1 MAVGGDGS
9 SQTLG
14 NQEAGNNADLGTGE
28 VQKDGTTVIPKSGEA
43 NKKDI
48 VDPFKDLWEDPK
60 EEGDISKKQTPDPS
74 QQQQQQSQQR
84 TPQEIFD
91 EHITSQNF
99 LKDIDLEKITSELT
113 AGNTDSLKA
122 SFTNLA
128 RNVYTSALTN
138 MNTVMDKKIEAG
150 IKKAVEEAKGNIG
163 EDFAVQSMQ
172 RKFPFTMKP
181 AIAPI
186 ADQVL
191 KQLIKK
197 GKSVDEA
204 IDGVNQ
210 YFRQT
215 AQLYAKD
222 LPPQSR
228 PGSGRFSETPI
239 PDNLIDTDEDVP
251 DFMKILG
258 GEEIEP

>member
-9 SQTLG
+9 SQSPG
-14 NQEAGNNADLGTGE
+14 NQGGSNSADAGTSGE
-28 VQKDGTTVIPKSGEA
+28 QKSGETVIPKSGGD

-48 VDPFKDLWEDPK
+48 VDQFANLWEDPK
-60 EEGDISKKQTPDPS
+60 EEEDKSKKVVDPI
-74 QQQQQQSQQR
+74 QQQAQQR
-84 TPQEIFD
+84 TPQEVFD

-99 LKDIDLEKITSELT
+99 LRDIDVEKIASELT

-122 SFTNLA
+122 SFNNLA

-138 MNTVMDKKIEAG
+138 MNTVIDKKVEAG
-150 IKKAVEEAKGNIG
+150 IKKAVEQAQGNIG
-163 EDFAVQSMQ
+163 SDFAIQAMQ
-172 RKFPFTMKP
+172 RKLPFTAKP
-181 AIAPI
+181 AIAPM
-186 ADQVL
+186 ATQVL
-191 KQLIKK
+191 EQLIKK

-204 IDGVNQ
+204 VYGVNQ
-210 YFRQT
+210 DFRET
-215 AQLYAKD
+215 AQLYTKD

-239 PDNLIDTDEDVP
+239 PDNLLDTEDDVP